1 MKKIIEIIITLTL
14 LLATNVFAD
23 KYCKD
28 IHKYLFEEGVNL
40 LENYKVY
47 EEYQE
52 YNAGVENPR
61 YNKMKEGS
69 WKEDE
74 ADWVYGYAESDG
86 PSIYVTGV
94 DDLSEVI
101 MELFMKSITHFWD
114 ADNFV
119 IHQTSGH
126 NIVSGYLYNQE
137 YIVHDIPSAVT
148 KTYTTLFGY
157 NHEIHYKRVNYTSW
171 GDYQQFQLVNGGTV
185 TLWSLGKVYKVSI
198 ESIDDYINNHNVYIV
213 AHYNIQGQLVNYDP
227 PYYVHMGDAMW
238 GHFTSQNPD
247 WEYSYLGRIIH
258 LIGDMA
264 VPAHVHNDNHAPN
277 FDLGGWDTSAC
288 DEYEGWDDTYDPF
301 IGTLMYPA
309 GGYLGNNV
317 DLIEMWDAETT
328 LQEYGGLIDVPS
340 DYEDEDFLFDLF
352 YSINQVTDMFASD
365 DLDGDCNAHPD
376 HPFSEYPFIQEMQ
389 DKFENEVLPNFPNI
403 QNSHEITDT
412 GEREAIR
419 DFCIPSAIRGIA
431 TFLEWYAQINNFT
444 PIAVYYRPVAGHV
457 ALDGGSGN
465 ITDVSITFDKQGSG
479 EDFTIHPNA
488 NGNFSTTLFTDQ
500 FGTYDI
506 IYSLGNYLTVTLN
519 NIQIEGGED
528 ILQLPNVML
537 SQSGCIAG
545 HVTLSGGGDNARPVT
560 DVTIKAGDY
569 STNPDENGDY
579 VLQVTIGTYD
589 VKAFLPA
596 YSFGIE
602 NDIVIEAGTTTTVD
616 FTLHYTGYIFVSQDE
631 DWHFTTIQDGIDAAL
646 DGEIVLVDDGIY
658 YESGLSW
665 FTWDF
670 WTKHI
675 TVRSIHGP
683 ENCIIDVGGGT
694 HGFFFEEDYTYSS
707 SDVIDGFTIRNAE
720 GSGIWIG
727 NGSPTIRNNIIREC
741 GYEYSYNDPHY
752 LLGGGIHCKG
762 SGTITGNIIE
772 DNINAC
778 CGGEPDEVSYGGG
791 IYIETEETDTVKVIG
806 NTIRGNAAF
815 EGGGIY
821 ATGTGEVVID
831 NNEITE
837 NSYADPGYPWIGYGA
852 GITCQNC
859 TSVKINYNLIHHNIE
874 GPYGANNVVYINTYY
889 PGPLDADVEITNN
902 TIANNN
908 NMNAVTLSLRTGN
921 ICTLTNNIIAY
932 NHYGIYRYFGPHPII
947 TYCNVWG
954 NEEDYHGTN
963 PGENCISEDPHFF
976 DPANGNYSLIWNEDT
991 FSPCIDTGDPDTDWD
1006 TDNTPPDMGAIPAI
1020 SHDYFY
1026 NQYDGGVIDH
1036 IEWISFP
1043 ALNRITTGYT
1053 EALGLLQRQEL
1064 IDDDQ
1069 YSTDDILDHVV
1080 FEDEEQIYFYNESW
1094 INELQPDG
1102 YLHSYQGYKIVLQEG
1117 YTSADIGI
1125 SGTWEDESEPIQ
1137 LYANKANWVGC
1148 YLEEPAT
1155 LRDAFDSIWDEW
1167 ISIKSEHWAIFR
1179 EWEEEEIRGTVN
1191 PGELYIITVEND
1203 CELIWNESSP
1213 PVPPY
1218 RKEMTDYFSYEEKLD
1233 YMPILVDTVY
1243 GDTAVAELGVYYE
1256 DECIGASKVTDGY
1269 PVQILAYTP
1278 ESGSKDGGNGLEFML
1293 YYGSSKNKAKV
1304 VTNYTVFNRETS
1316 AFVSKP
1322 VYYDRDDFVRVRLNT
1337 EGHQPE
1343 YEFALMNNYP
1353 NPVHNGLTN
1362 ISFALPKD
1370 DKNAEIQIF
1379 NIKGQLVKSVDCNG
1393 IVDSGNGQ
1401 YTITWDCHDNNGKE
1415 VSNGIYFYKLT
1426 SDNKTAVKKMLVIH

>member
-23 KYCKD
+23 KYCSD
-28 IHKYLFEEGVNL
+28 IHKYLFQEGVNL

-69 WKEDE
+69 WKEDK

-86 PSIYVTGV
+86 PSIYVTGI

-119 IHQTSGH
+119 IHQTNGH

-137 YIVHDIPSAVT
+137 YIVHNIPSAVT
-148 KTYTTLFGY
+148 KAYTTLFGH

-213 AHYNIQGQLVNYDP
+213 AHYNIQGQLVDYDP
-227 PYYVHMGDAMW
+227 AYYVHMGDAMW
-238 GHFTSQNPD
+238 NHFTSQNPD

-317 DLIEMWDAETT
+317 DLIEMWNAETT

-340 DYEDEDFLFDLF
+340 DYEDDDFLFDLF

-365 DLDGDCNAHPD
+365 DLDGDCDSHPD
-376 HPFSEYPFIQEMQ
+376 HPFSEYPFIQEMLN
-389 DKFENEVLPNFPNI
+389 KFEDEILPNFPNI
-403 QNSHEITDT
+403 QSAHEITNT

-419 DFCIPSAIRGIA
+419 DFCIPTAIRGIA
-431 TFLEWYAQINNFT
+431 TFLEWWAQINNFT
-444 PIAVYYRPVAGHV
+444 PIAVYYRPVAGNV
-457 ALDGGSGN
+457 ALNGGSGN
-465 ITDVSITFDKQGSG
+465 ITDVSVTFDKQGSG

-488 NGNFSTTLFTDQ
+488 DGNFSITLFSDQ

-506 IYSLGNYLTVTLN
+506 IYSLYGYETVTLED
-519 NIQIEGGED
+519 IEIDGGED
-528 ILQLPNVML
+528 VLQLPDVIL
-537 SQSGCIAG
+537 EEASYIAG
-545 HVTLSGGGDNARPVT
+545 HITLSSGGNGEVT
-560 DVTIKAGDY
+560 DVEVTAGGI
-569 STNPDENGDY
+569 TVNPDASGYYSIEIP
-579 VLQVTIGTYD
+579 VGTYD
-589 VKAFLPA
+589 VRASLPA
-596 YSFGIE
+596 YSFGVE
-602 NDIVIEAGTTTTVD
+602 NGVVVEAGATATVD
-616 FTLHYTGYIFVSQDE
+616 FTLHYTGYILVSQDE
-631 DWHFTTIQDGIDAAL
+631 DWHFTTIQDGIDAAQN
-646 DGEIVLVDDGIY
+646 GETVLVDDGIY
-658 YESGLSW
+658 YENGLSW
-665 FTWDF
+665 FSWDPY
-670 WTKHI
+670 WSKHI
-675 TVRSIHGP
+675 TVRSLYGP

-694 HGFFFEEDYTYSS
+694 HGFLFEEDYTYNS
-707 SDVIDGFTIRNAE
+707 SDVIDGFTIRNAK

-727 NGSPTIRNNIIREC
+727 NGSLTIRNNIIREC
-741 GYEYSYNDPHY
+741 GYEDSDNPHY

-762 SGTITGNIIE
+762 SATIYGNIIE

-778 CGGEPDEVSYGGG
+778 YGGDLDEVSYGGG

-806 NTIRGNAAF
+806 NTIRGNTAF

-831 NNEITE
+831 NNKIAE

-852 GITCQNC
+852 GITCCNC
-859 TSVKINYNLIHHNIE
+859 ASVKINYNLIHHNTE
-874 GPYGANNVVYINTYY
+874 GPYGNAHNVVYINTYLT
-889 PGPLDADVEITNN
+889 GPVDTDVKIINN

-908 NMNAVTLSLRTGN
+908 NMNAITLSLRTGN
-921 ICTLTNNIIAY
+921 VCTLTNNIIAY
-932 NHYGIYRYFGPHPII
+932 NHRGIYRQSGPHPII
-947 TYCNVWG
+947 TYCDFWG
-954 NEEDYHGTN
+954 NEENYHGTN
-963 PGENCISEDPHFF
+963 PGENCISEDPHFV
-976 DPANGNYSLIWNEDT
+976 DPDNDNYSLQWNSDN
-991 FSPCIDTGDPDTDWD
+991 FSPCIDTGDPEMDWD
-1006 TDNTPPDMGAIPAI
+1006 ADNTPPDMGAITAI

-1026 NQYDGGVIDH
+1026 DQYDGGELDH
-1036 IEWISFP
+1036 IDWISFP
-1043 ALNRITTGYT
+1043 VLNRTTNGYT

-1064 IDDDQ
+1064 IDDDNEFN
-1069 YSTDDILDHVV
+1069 DDILDHIV
-1080 FEDEEQIYFYNESW
+1080 FEDNDVIRFESSQW
-1094 INELQPDG
+1094 QN
-1102 YLHSYQGYKIVLQEG
+1102 YLGNFDSKQGYKIVLQEG

-1125 SGTWEDESEPIQ
+1125 SGMWENESEPIQ

-1155 LRDAFDSIWDEW
+1155 LEDAFESIWDEW

-1179 EWEEEEIRGTVN
+1179 EWEDEEIRGRWTVN
-1191 PGELYIITVEND
+1191 PGELYIIRVEND

-1243 GDTAVAELGVYYE
+1243 GDTTVAEIGVYYE

-1278 ESGSKDGGNGLEFML
+1278 ESGSKDGGNGLQFML

-1316 AFVSKP
+1316 AFVNKP

-1337 EGHQPE
+1337 EGYQPE

-1353 NPVHNGLTN
+1353 NPVNTGMTN
-1362 ISFALPKD
+1362 ISFAPVKD
-1370 DKNAEIQIF
+1370 AINTEIQIF
-1379 NIKGQLVKSVDCNG
+1379 NIKGQLVRRLDCNE
-1393 IVDSGNGQ
+1393 VACKNGK
-1401 YTITWDCHDNNGKE
+1401 YTISWDCRNENGIK
-1415 VSNGIYFYKLT
+1415 VNSGIYFYKLI
-1426 SDNKTAVKKMLVIH
+1426 SDNKTAIKKMLVIR